1 MIVLNIVIFSV
12 IRWSFLWGRPQQI
25 ASRLAN
31 DGHNIV
37 YFQCP
42 CVFAPSTLIKNYKE
56 KNIFIRRRVS
66 KNLHIANTSFIPFS
80 GKCNFINEKF
90 GLFAFKMHLKCLN
103 FEPDVAIFCSL
114 FYNFLLEPLKAM
126 DVKIVYDCMDEFSG
140 FSGVSGVSEV
150 LRVERDLTKRSSLVI
165 ATSKTLCEKLSKINS
180 NCIYVPNAADFRHF
194 HTATQIKEKPA
205 EIKRLQYPII
215 GFIGNVDDWVDIDL
229 ICKLAE
235 VHPDYSILLV
245 GPINFGQN
253 KLKRYSNIMMV
264 GTKKYELLPQYLSFM
279 DVCLIPFKINKLT
292 LASNPIKLYEY
303 LAAGKPVVSTA
314 LPEVCDNA
322 SQVVMIAKDD
332 DFIKKVEEA
341 VNETKSENKATILR
355 RINFARNNS
364 WDKRIDTI
372 EKLLMNI

>member
-1 MIVLNIVIFSV
+1 MIVLNIAIFSAV
-12 IRWSFLWGRPQQI
+12 RWSFLWQRPQQI

-37 YFQCP
+37 YFQYP
-42 CVFAPSTLIKNYKE
+42 CVFAPSTLIENYKE

-66 KNLHIANTSFIPFS
+66 KNLHIANTSFIPFV
-80 GKCNFINEKF
+80 GKFKFITEKF
-90 GLFAFKMHLKCLN
+90 GLFAFKIHLKRLN
-103 FEPDVAIFCSL
+103 FEPDIAIFYSFL
-114 FYNFLLEPLKAM
+114 YNFLLEPLESM
-126 DVKIVYDCMDEFSG
+126 DVKIVYDCIDEFSD
-140 FSGVSGVSEV
+140 FSDVSEP

-165 ATSKTLCEKLSKINS
+165 ATSKALCEKLSKINS
-180 NCIYVPNAADFRHF
+180 NCFYVPNAADFRHF

-215 GFIGNVDDWVDIDL
+215 GFIGAVYDWVDIDL

-245 GPINFGQN
+245 GPIIFGQN

-322 SQVVMIAKDD
+322 SQVVMISKDD